1 MAFRTSSSTYRHHLV
16 CTYIYLRDA
25 SEQSFVAPKMQRNL
39 WKTLQGVQ
47 RSIEG
52 GKTPTP
58 TSTNGTK
65 CPKCGRSDLH
75 TGGRQFCIMSGHWP
89 DANCKKLVKVLNKSK
104 ALAAVAAC
112 KALFEED
119 SEIPFEDAIAQAR
132 ST

>member
-1 MAFRTSSSTYRHHLV
+1 
-16 CTYIYLRDA
+16 
-25 SEQSFVAPKMQRNL
+25 
-39 WKTLQGVQ
+39 
-47 RSIEG
+47 
-52 GKTPTP
+52 
-58 TSTNGTK
+58 
-65 CPKCGRSDLH
+65 
-75 TGGRQFCIMSGHWP
+75 MSGHWP